1 MNDLPSTIA
10 ITKNKTLWKVAL
22 SGVGIFLAVIIL
34 IAAGLG
40 ALVYL
45 LFSPSQKTL
54 IVWSP
59 ARTAGVIKTY
69 LNESDLVTVGLLRA
83 TQSVAEARS
92 LFSLPAKEVWGEE
105 GATVGWEG
113 ERHLTFG
120 WPSGM
125 RPIQGPT
132 RVGDI
137 KISYLSYDPI
147 LAHSPQENRRK
158 IQLRDVTAAFDEQEG
173 RGAARYAESGEPVP
187 ETKCIIEINGVDSVV
202 FDKIT
207 VRFTGN
213 GRGRPSD
220 RWKSYGAVSV
230 DVAFKT
236 STNLAQPAQTPTQM
250 QVGSVVPMQASTSAP
265 NQDTWK
271 VGYGGYSKSEA
282 LKLFSEI
289 NAGKIE
295 VLVALNF
302 GSQILNYV
310 IDGRII
316 GNDIIERFNICSAKT
331 NVYGTPFFLP
341 K

>member
-1 MNDLPSTIA
+1 MMKLRLN
-10 ITKNKTLWKVAL
+10 WKAVL
-22 SGVGIFLAVIIL
+22 SVLGGFSLGVLLLV
-34 IAAGLG
+34 AGLV
-40 ALVYL
+40 AILRIVWP
-45 LFSPSQKTL
+45 PSAPQTVM
-54 IVWSP
+54 VWSP
-59 ARTAGVIKTY
+59 SHSAGVIKTY
-69 LNESDLVTVGLLRA
+69 HNESPSVTVGLLRA
-83 TQSVAEARS
+83 AQSVAEARS

-125 RPIQGPT
+125 TPIQGPT

-137 KISYLSYDPI
+137 EISYLSYDPI
-147 LAHSPQENRRK
+147 LAHSPQEDRRK
-158 IQLRDVTAAFDEQEG
+158 IQLRDVTAAFEEQEG
-173 RGAARYAESGEPVP
+173 HWGAARYAENGEPVP
-187 ETKCIIEINGVDSVV
+187 ETKCIIEINGVDGIV
-202 FDKIT
+202 FDKVT

-213 GRGRPSD
+213 GIGRPGD
-220 RWKSYGAVSV
+220 RWKSYGAISV
-230 DVAFKT
+230 DVVLKT
-236 STNLAQPAQTPTQM
+236 SINLEQPAQTPTQM

-302 GSQILNYV
+302 GSKTLNYV
-310 IDGRII
+310 IDDRII
-316 GNDIIERFNICSAKT
+316 RNDMIERFNACSART
-331 NVYGTPFFLP
+331 NVYGTPFSLP